1 MSNYPSSV
9 ENTELQNENVKI
21 SDIQKQ
27 TKTSIAELFW
37 VHENQEIMS
46 MVEKISNKSAAERLS
61 LKEEIEMHDIQNA
74 RANANKIK
82 VMMLHNQLSN
92 YFA

>member
-21 SDIQKQ
+21 SDIQEQ

-37 VHENQEIMS
+37 VHENPEIMS

>member
-1 MSNYPSSV
+1 
-9 ENTELQNENVKI
+9 
-21 SDIQKQ
+21 
-27 TKTSIAELFW
+27 
-37 VHENQEIMS
+37 MS

>member
-37 VHENQEIMS
+37 VHENPEIMS

>member
-46 MVEKISNKSAAERLS
+46 MVEKISIESAAERLS